1 MAESGGK
8 QVGSYREVER
18 GEGFEQERGSLEPE
32 GRGLEF
38 GEEEVEGE
46 GKDER
51 LGAGK
56 SELGG

>member
-1 MAESGGK
+1 M
-8 QVGSYREVER
+8 
-18 GEGFEQERGSLEPE
+18 EPE